1 MSSVLKNLQ
10 YPGLENEDEVESNEH
25 AEVNIEDDNADGTSD
40 AECSTSPTCVTTLT
54 PAASTTTS
62 TAEGKDQKP
71 VPPKRVPPVLSPYPH
86 PQSKSNNDGGGAE
99 NVSKASRPEPVDYGY
114 GHGSPDTAKLKA
126 NSTTVGTAGEGPRTS
141 PGLNSAPGAS
151 GESDTDVYG
160 YGSGSP
166 DVHKTKTAHQL
177 QQELRMAAENM
188 DNGVGRNGSNI
199 SNVARNS
206 PAGAMLSSSMHNP
219 RGTNVIHHTYDRT
232 RIPRRSSLK
241 SSNSGG
247 LPTLQGR
254 RPNNGS
260 GPSTRRGVSRHHS
273 IDCARSTMIEVRMRG
288 ERRPVQRKRSIDFS
302 KTVQVKEVEPVTV
315 LTEDI
320 RDLWLQADD
329 FVAMKEHRRSLLKKY
344 KEAQALQEQ
353 QETEQEQN
361 KMSPSQHQPSSS
373 SSSNNHHAHVQT
385 TKLSG
390 GISFV
395 KSCLRRSSGSHV
407 TPEAVTAPM
416 EVPATLSSAKNAGQN
431 PGVATSNTEGSASVN
446 NSNNDTG
453 SADNEDDE
461 ETNDKYSTPFKK
473 KIVKEVMGADDSFR
487 GLEKYIDKST
497 RRNKNIGWDAVL
509 LEQDEQEFHGK
520 FDEDKIAN
528 LYRQQTSECP
538 EKAARRAEQDRAEV
552 ESYLMSPRTMKLMR
566 RVSLG

>member
-25 AEVNIEDDNADGTSD
+25 AEVNIEDDRADGTSD

-54 PAASTTTS
+54 PAASLTTS

-71 VPPKRVPPVLSPYPH
+71 VPPKRSPSVLSPYPH
-86 PQSKSNNDGGGAE
+86 PQTKSNNDGAE
-99 NVSKASRPEPVDYGY
+99 NVSKASQPESVDYGY
-114 GHGSPDTAKLKA
+114 GHGSPDTAKLKVDSA
-126 NSTTVGTAGEGPRTS
+126 AAGTAGEGSKTF
-141 PGLNSAPGAS
+141 PGLNPAPGAS

-177 QQELRMAAENM
+177 QQELRTAAENM
-188 DNGVGRNGSNI
+188 DNGIGRNGSRS
-199 SNVARNS
+199 SNVARNP

-219 RGTNVIHHTYDRT
+219 RSTNVTHHTYDRT
-232 RIPRRSSLK
+232 RVPRRSSLK

-247 LPTLQGR
+247 LSTLQER

-260 GPSTRRGVSRHHS
+260 GPPARRGVSRHHS

-344 KEAQALQEQ
+344 KEAQALQEH
-353 QETEQEQN
+353 QEMEQEQN
-361 KMSPSQHQPSSS
+361 KMSSSQHQPPSSS
-373 SSSNNHHAHVQT
+373 SSSSNSHNANT

-416 EVPATLSSAKNAGQN
+416 EVPATLSSATNAGQN
-431 PGVATSNTEGSASVN
+431 PGVATTKMDSSASVN

-453 SADNEDDE
+453 SADDEDDE
-461 ETNDKYSTPFKK
+461 EPNDKYSTPFKK
-473 KIVKEVMGADDSFR
+473 KIVKKVMGPDDSFR